1 MTFHARGLLS
11 LLYHGKKAL
20 DLVAA
25 ASELGVVGRLDQGP
39 ATLHELCEET
49 RAVPNRLYKLM
60 DGLESLGLVVRTQP
74 EDNILSARY
83 HAPEPLGP
91 AIQAVLGPH
100 SLEQDR
106 DGYPWQET
114 FGRLPEI
121 LRNEHSP
128 KGFSWPP
135 STEDQVAD
143 FERSMA
149 AGAPPIVEAL
159 TLLSSDVFGKRV
171 GRATRW
177 LDVGGGDGVV
187 AEALL
192 EKLDHLHADVF
203 NLPAVFPLVQA
214 RAARLSHDRLGF
226 VGGDFLAG
234 PLPNG
239 YDVISFVRVLH
250 DWPANVARTL
260 VEKAYEALPSGGS
273 IVVCEEFRSAERL
286 AIQFFWTYF
295 LVGVDSCV
303 SRLRERTW
311 YEDALTKAG
320 FRNVECRPGA
330 FEVVVAQKP

>member
-1 MTFHARGLLS
+1 VTMHARGLLS

-25 ASELGVVGRLDQGP
+25 ASEVGIVARLDRGP
-39 ATLHELCEET
+39 ATLRELCEET

-74 EDNILSARY
+74 EDDILSARY
-83 HAPEPLGP
+83 HAPDPLGP
-91 AIQAVLGPH
+91 AIDAVLGPG
-100 SLEQDR
+100 SIEQDR

-135 STEDQVAD
+135 STDEQVAD

-159 TLLSSDVFGKRV
+159 TLVSAAVFGK
-171 GRATRW
+171 RATRW

-192 EKLDHLHADVF
+192 ATQSHLRADIF
-203 NLPAVFPLVQA
+203 NLPAVSPLVRA
-214 RAARLSHDRLGF
+214 RAEKLSHDRLGF
-226 VGGDFLAG
+226 VGGDFLAE
-234 PLPNG
+234 PLPEG

-260 VEKAYEALPSGGS
+260 IEKAYQALPSGGT

-303 SRLRERTW
+303 SRLRERAW
-311 YEDALTKAG
+311 YEEALARAG
-320 FRNVECRPGA
+320 FRDIECRPGA
-330 FEVVVAQKP
+330 FEVVLARKP

>member
-1 MTFHARGLLS
+1 MHARGLLS

-25 ASELGVVGRLDQGP
+25 ASEVGIVARLDQGP
-39 ATLHELCEET
+39 ATLRELCEET
-49 RAVPNRLYKLM
+49 RGVPNRLYKLM

-74 EDNILSARY
+74 EDDILLARY

-91 AIQAVLGPH
+91 AIQAVLGPE
-100 SLEQDR
+100 SIEKDR

-121 LRNEHSP
+121 LRAEHSP

-135 STEDQVAD
+135 STEEQVAE

-159 TLLSSDVFGKRV
+159 TLVSGDVFGKR
-171 GRATRW
+171 GGTRW

-192 EKLDHLHADVF
+192 ATQEHLRADVF
-203 NLPAVFPLVQA
+203 NLPAVAPLVQS
-214 RAARLSHDRLGF
+214 RAEKLSHNRLGF
-226 VGGDFLAG
+226 VGGDFLAE
-234 PLPNG
+234 PLPKG

-250 DWPANVARTL
+250 DWPADRARTL
-260 VEKAYEALPSGGS
+260 IEKAYEALPSGGT
-273 IVVCEEFRSAERL
+273 IVICEEFRSAERL

-303 SRLRERTW
+303 SRLRERSW
-311 YEDALTKAG
+311 YEEALTRAG
-320 FRNVECRPGA
+320 FRDIECRPGA
-330 FEVVVAQKP
+330 FEVVLARKP